1 MSDEAMLV
9 WAVLISAGQVHIIVT
24 YLSKWLFVPSSV
36 KGKVHYCLLVQAVSN
51 KWFLINYGL
60 C

>member
-1 MSDEAMLV
+1 MLV
-9 WAVLISAGQVHIIVT
+9 WAVLISAGQEGIVT
-24 YLSKWLFVPSSV
+24 YLSKWLFVVLTSV
-36 KGKVHYCLLVQAVSN
+36 KGSVHYCLLVQAVSN

>member
-1 MSDEAMLV
+1 MLV

-24 YLSKWLFVPSSV
+24 YISKWLFVVLTSV